1 MKHAILGRDEYDRCT
16 EVADE
21 NGILATAMEICNARE
36 LAALKLTANVRN

>member
-1 MKHAILGRDEYDRCT
+1 MKHAILGCDEYDSCT

-36 LAALKLTANVRN
+36 LAALKITADVRN